1 MRRRAQNFPAAEPA
15 EKGEH
20 SLQGEVPPDPPCRR
34 RGKGRPRA
42 TVAPEVE
49 QEPRVEHE
57 VPVEGQA
64 AFAAGMAGINQGL
77 AALSQAMPLVEHML
91 QQRNQEMTDA
101 DADR

>member
-1 MRRRAQNFPAAEPA
+1 M
-15 EKGEH
+15 
-20 SLQGEVPPDPPCRR
+20 QGEVPPDPPRRR

-77 AALSQAMPLVEHML
+77 ATLSQAMPLVEHML

>member
-1 MRRRAQNFPAAEPA
+1 MRRRAQNFPAAEPT

-20 SLQGEVPPDPPCRR
+20 SLQGEVPPDPPRRR

-49 QEPRVEHE
+49 QEPIVEHE

-64 AFAAGMAGINQGL
+64 AFAAGMAGINQAL
-77 AALSQAMPLVEHML
+77 VTLSQAMPLVEHML
-91 QQRNQEMTDA
+91 QKKETKK
-101 DADR
+101 